1 MTDFH
6 IFEMSPL
13 TSYACV
19 VSVFLFTWFM
29 SDVLLIRQELKPA
42 IFWKQLDYLW
52 LFVAFLGVLGV
63 VAESRISESKYAMD
77 AANREM
83 QQRRTHV
90 LDALDAEY
98 GIRFCL
104 EKKSSNKCTEVDQ
117 IRLRVKNYFNNDFK
131 EIPLTDQ
138 DLSLSNSA
146 DLLIHLKLGI
156 DAYNRSAVDFQW
168 LKNQSNRNWL
178 ENFLKDMAPIFLV
191 IAIALRLT
199 KVTAEI
205 ELEKGRNH

>member
-83 QQRRTHV
+83 QQRRTQV

-98 GIRFCL
+98 
-104 EKKSSNKCTEVDQ
+104 
-117 IRLRVKNYFNNDFK
+117 
-131 EIPLTDQ
+131 
-138 DLSLSNSA
+138 
-146 DLLIHLKLGI
+146 
-156 DAYNRSAVDFQW
+156 
-168 LKNQSNRNWL
+168 
-178 ENFLKDMAPIFLV
+178 
-191 IAIALRLT
+191 
-199 KVTAEI
+199 
-205 ELEKGRNH
+205 